1 MCIRDRSF
9 KKNNLSFFPIDYKGF
24 EQSILSCEGIISNA
38 GFETTS
44 EALYLNKKLL
54 IIPMKN
60 QFEQQYNA
68 SILSD
73 MGVKILL
80 DLKLK
85 RLNKVKEWILSEKS
99 VKVNYDYN
107 YKSIIEKTL
116 LDFQKISKKKP
127 I

>member
-1 MCIRDRSF
+1 
-9 KKNNLSFFPIDYKGF
+9 
-24 EQSILSCEGIISNA
+24 
-38 GFETTS
+38 
-44 EALYLNKKLL
+44 
-54 IIPMKN
+54 MKN

-68 SILSD
+68 SVLSD
-73 MGVKILL
+73 MGVTTLL

>member
-1 MCIRDRSF
+1 
-9 KKNNLSFFPIDYKGF
+9 
-24 EQSILSCEGIISNA
+24 
-38 GFETTS
+38 
-44 EALYLNKKLL
+44 
-54 IIPMKN
+54 
-60 QFEQQYNA
+60 
-68 SILSD
+68 

-80 DLKLK
+80 DLKPK

-99 VKVNYDYN
+99 DKVNYDYD

>member
-1 MCIRDRSF
+1 
-9 KKNNLSFFPIDYKGF
+9 
-24 EQSILSCEGIISNA
+24 
-38 GFETTS
+38 
-44 EALYLNKKLL
+44 
-54 IIPMKN
+54 MKN

-68 SILSD
+68 SILSE

-80 DLKLK
+80 DLKPK
-85 RLNKVKEWILSEKS
+85 RLNKVKEWILSEKP
-99 VKVNYDYN
+99 VKVNYDYD

>member
-1 MCIRDRSF
+1 MGPWLTW
-9 KKNNLSFFPIDYKGF
+9 KNNLSFFPIDYKGF
-24 EQSILSCEGIISNA
+24 EQSILSCEWIISNA

-73 MGVKILL
+73 MGVKILI
-80 DLKLK
+80 DLKPK

-107 YKSIIEKTL
+107 YKSIVEKTCGLPQVTLFL
-116 LDFQKISKKKP
+116 LLLI
-127 I
+127 

>member
-1 MCIRDRSF
+1 
-9 KKNNLSFFPIDYKGF
+9 
-24 EQSILSCEGIISNA
+24 
-38 GFETTS
+38 
-44 EALYLNKKLL
+44 
-54 IIPMKN
+54 MKN

-99 VKVNYDYN
+99 VNVNYDYN

>member
-1 MCIRDRSF
+1 MNS
-9 KKNNLSFFPIDYKGF
+9 P
-24 EQSILSCEGIISNA
+24 QISENDIVDELIE
-38 GFETTS
+38 FDKFREI
-44 EALYLNKKLL
+44 KMR

-80 DLKLK
+80 DLNPK

-99 VKVNYDYN
+99 VKVNYDYD

>member
-1 MCIRDRSF
+1 
-9 KKNNLSFFPIDYKGF
+9 
-24 EQSILSCEGIISNA
+24 
-38 GFETTS
+38 
-44 EALYLNKKLL
+44 
-54 IIPMKN
+54 MKN
-60 QFEQQYNA
+60 QFEQQHNA

-85 RLNKVKEWILSEKS
+85 RLNKVKEWISSEKS